1 MRAHVV
7 LHIVMVKQDIAVYG
21 AVVMDQPMLAP
32 QTALPTPPRPML
44 GILLRLAA
52 MAVLGVM
59 FALVKLA
66 NQQDIHVAETL
77 FWRQLAGLPV
87 VVAWLWSIGKLRDI
101 RTTNL
106 LSHALRAT
114 LGLTSMALNFT
125 AMIMLPMAEATTIS
139 FASPVFATLLA
150 ALLLGE
156 PTGRYRWGAVALG
169 FAGVLLA
176 VQPTSVATHGAGP
189 WVALSGALLTG
200 CVLIQIRRMSQ
211 SENAGAIVFW
221 FSLSTLAPLGI
232 AMLFVGKNHDPTGWA
247 IIAGLALCGA
257 VGQILLT
264 SAMRHASVAAIA
276 TMDYTGLIW
285 SILFGYLI
293 FADVPGPGTWIG
305 APVIIAAGLIIM
317 WRERYLAKVR
327 KP

>member
-1 MRAHVV
+1 
-7 LHIVMVKQDIAVYG
+7 
-21 AVVMDQPMLAP
+21 
-32 QTALPTPPRPML
+32 ML
-44 GILLRLAA
+44 GITLRLAA
-52 MAVLGVM
+52 MAMLGVM
-59 FALVKLA
+59 FVLVKLA
-66 NQQDIHVAETL
+66 REHNIHLVETL

-87 VVAWLWSIGKLRDI
+87 AIIWLWSLGKLRDI
-101 RTTNL
+101 RTRSPLT
-106 LSHALRAT
+106 HAVRAT

-125 AMIMLPMAEATTIS
+125 AMMMLPMAEATTIS
-139 FASPVFATLLA
+139 FASPIFATMLA

-176 VQPTSVATHGAGP
+176 VGPTSINAQGTGP
-189 WVALSGALLTG
+189 WIALAGAMLTA

-221 FSLSTLAPLGI
+221 FSLSTLFPLGI
-232 AMLFVGKNHDPTGWA
+232 GMLFVAQNHDMTGWS
-247 IIAGLALCGA
+247 IIAGLALSGA
-257 VGQILLT
+257 VAQVLLT

-285 SILFGYLI
+285 SVLFGYLV
-293 FADVPGPGTWIG
+293 FADVPGPGTWFG

-317 WRERYLAKVR
+317 WRERYLAKAQLR
-327 KP
+327 KA